1 MGPRDKSDGRSTKG
15 AKCKS
20 LCNDPKRRRS
30 SKSMARQTTQ
40 GRTHCRIKVK
50 ICGILLPYPKER
62 WFTMVGSRLQ
72 EVKLGHDKGQNATAS
87 NWRSNQQT
95 QRGKIFQQVGL
106 DLGIQ
111 QCMN

>member
-15 AKCKS
+15 AKHKS
-20 LCNDPKRRRS
+20 LYNDPKRGRS
-30 SKSMARQTTQ
+30 PESMARQTTQ

-62 WFTMVGSRLQ
+62 RFTTVGSRLQ

-95 QRGKIFQQVGL
+95 QGGKILQQVRL

-111 QCMN
+111 QHMD